1 MSSDKEGSTQSWDVD
16 DRERKCPGVAALGL
30 FGVLAWVFVSA
41 DFNAAFDGPASGFVG
56 DAGITESIGYAMFNI
71 QAPDAIASE
80 GFLVAF
86 IVIAV
91 VLDAALD
98 GAVMLA
104 SREAEGTLTTAL
116 RSDAAERETEQVPAT
131 DGGERIADSAS
142 GTRESAADD
151 PTADESTEADRRAEE
166 VDD

>member
-1 MSSDKEGSTQSWDVD
+1 MSADREGDTQSWDVD
-16 DRERKCPGVAALGL
+16 HRARKWPGVAALGL
-30 FGVLAWVFVSA
+30 FVVLAWVFV
-41 DFNAAFDGPASGFVG
+41 NAPFPDPASGFVG
-56 DAGITESIGYAMFNI
+56 DAGITASIGYAMFNI

-80 GFLVAF
+80 GFLVTF

-131 DGGERIADSAS
+131 DGGIPDGTEDVAS
-142 GTRESAADD
+142 
-151 PTADESTEADRRAEE
+151 TATDQHSEE

>member
-1 MSSDKEGSTQSWDVD
+1 MSSTNEGRDSSWDVD
-16 DRERKCPGVAALGL
+16 DRARKWPGIAALAL
-30 FGVLAWVFVSA
+30 FGVLAWVFV
-41 DFNAAFDGPASGFVG
+41 NANFGNPAGFPEGASVL
-56 DAGITESIGYAMFNI
+56 DSIGYAMFNI
-71 QAPDAIASE
+71 QAPDAIPSE

-104 SREAEGTLTTAL
+104 SREEEGTLTTAL
-116 RSDAAERETEQVPAT
+116 RSDAAEREPEQVPAT
-131 DGGERIADSAS
+131 DGGSPVDSS
-142 GTRESAADD
+142 EVTDTR
-151 PTADESTEADRRAEE
+151 E